1 MDIPD
6 LYQTTKKA
14 IELKQKDLCTLSGD
28 ELIKKELALDYY
40 KSVLQIL
47 TQYIS
52 MINHNRVH

>member
-14 IELKQKDLCTLSGD
+14 IELKQNDLCSLSGD
-28 ELIKKELALDYY
+28 ELVKKELVLDYY

-47 TQYIS
+47 TQYIDL
-52 MINHNRVH
+52 INHRVH